1 LTSADVRPTTGA
13 IPPEAEPAAPDA
25 APFSTGQAGRRDIL
39 LMLAG
44 LVLLVAVGATLFW
57 LVGRNAQF
65 GAAVS
70 RTLETKGEIVRLLSL
85 AQDAETGQRG
95 YLLTKNDRYLAPYRA
110 ATSQLEGRLARLDEL
125 IGPDDPRRGDLD
137 GLVAVLKMKLA
148 ELSETVELQMAG
160 KTAEALALVETDR
173 GRGAMREIR
182 QRVAEMTSR
191 EDLLFAEQ
199 SASLA
204 RTSNWLLGV
213 MVFGLGVA
221 ALLAFAAQALLRRQA
236 RTLIVAQ
243 RRLEESHALLEQTNG
258 QLAALNRD
266 LEATVAERMADL
278 VSANQEIQRFA
289 YIVSHDLRAP
299 LVNVMGFTSELDAT
313 RRTLKEQFDVLAEVA
328 PERISEDAR
337 LAVEEDLPEA
347 IGFIRASTSKM
358 DRLINAIL
366 SLSREGRRVVTP
378 EMVSP
383 AEMIDAIAAT
393 LRQQL
398 QAADAEIVIDPNL
411 PTLVTDRMAIEQ
423 VFQNLVENA
432 VKYLDRSRPGRIV
445 VRGRRIGAYVEYA
458 IEDNGRGI
466 DAKDHERV
474 FELFR
479 RAGAQDQPGEG
490 LGLAFVRATVRRLGG
505 KIRLTS
511 EAGVGSTFIMTF
523 PPVLQP
529 QAESRAA

>member
-1 LTSADVRPTTGA
+1 
-13 IPPEAEPAAPDA
+13 
-25 APFSTGQAGRRDIL
+25 
-39 LMLAG
+39 
-44 LVLLVAVGATLFW
+44 
-57 LVGRNAQF
+57 
-65 GAAVS
+65 
-70 RTLETKGEIVRLLSL
+70 
-85 AQDAETGQRG
+85 
-95 YLLTKNDRYLAPYRA
+95 
-110 ATSQLEGRLARLDEL
+110 
-125 IGPDDPRRGDLD
+125 
-137 GLVAVLKMKLA
+137 
-148 ELSETVELQMAG
+148 
-160 KTAEALALVETDR
+160 
-173 GRGAMREIR
+173 
-182 QRVAEMTSR
+182 
-191 EDLLFAEQ
+191 
-199 SASLA
+199 
-204 RTSNWLLGV
+204 
-213 MVFGLGVA
+213 
-221 ALLAFAAQALLRRQA
+221 
-236 RTLIVAQ
+236 
-243 RRLEESHALLEQTNG
+243 
-258 QLAALNRD
+258 
-266 LEATVAERMADL
+266 MADL
-278 VSANQEIQRFA
+278 VTANQEIQRFA

-328 PERISEDAR
+328 PDRIREDAR

-347 IGFIRASTSKM
+347 IGFIRASTAKM

-383 AEMIDAIAAT
+383 AEMIDAIAST

-398 QAADAEIVIDPNL
+398 QAADAEIVIEPDL

-445 VRGRRIGAYVEYA
+445 VRGRRIGAHVEYA

-479 RAGAQDQPGEG
+479 RAGAQDRPGEG

-511 EAGVGSTFIMTF
+511 EAGVGSTFILTF